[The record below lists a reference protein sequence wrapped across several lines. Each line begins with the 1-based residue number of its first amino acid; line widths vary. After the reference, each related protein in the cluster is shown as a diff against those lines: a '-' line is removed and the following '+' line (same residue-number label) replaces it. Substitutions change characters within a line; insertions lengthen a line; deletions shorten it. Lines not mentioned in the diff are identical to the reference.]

1 MKKIFHA
8 LIGLGTAVFFVGSVL
23 FVFGQAICLLLGQPA
38 MITAIETTVDAVVF
52 PAIAI
57 TGLLCYVYSA
67 IYKQSKKSE

>member
-1 MKKIFHA
+1 MKKLFHA
-8 LIGLGTAVFFVGSVL
+8 LIGLGTAVFFIGSVL

-38 MITAIETTVDAVVF
+38 MITTIETTVDAVVF

-67 IYKQSKKSE
+67 IYKKSNKSE